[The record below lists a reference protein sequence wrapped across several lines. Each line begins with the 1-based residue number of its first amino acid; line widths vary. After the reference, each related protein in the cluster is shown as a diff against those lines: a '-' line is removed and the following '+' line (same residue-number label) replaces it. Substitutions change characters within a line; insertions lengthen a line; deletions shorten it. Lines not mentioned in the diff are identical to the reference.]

1 MNQPHD
7 PWSNDQSSNNQ
18 SQNNQPEP
26 PNSGKPNPDEL
37 TGMGRNMT
45 IIASVI
51 GLAFATWIFSGVE
64 ERHENPNRSPDSF
77 SANNQIVV
85 KLERNRYGHY
95 VTSGYLNDESV
106 VYMLDTGATV
116 VAIPGSLENRLNLR
130 RGRQIQ
136 TQTANGTGTAYVT
149 EIDYIQI
156 GEIRLNNVR
165 ASILPGMEGEQILL
179 GMDALKQLEFRQ
191 KGRELT
197 LIQER

>member
-1 MNQPHD
+1 MNQPDD
-7 PWSNDQSSNNQ
+7 PWSSNQ
-18 SQNNQPEP
+18 SKNNQPEP
-26 PNSGKPNPDEL
+26 PHSGKQNSDEL

-51 GLAFATWIFSGVE
+51 GLALATWIFSGVE
-64 ERHENPNRSPDSF
+64 ERHENPNRTPDSY
-77 SANNQIVV
+77 SANNQTVV

-95 VTSGYLNDESV
+95 VTSGYLNDKPV

-130 RGRQIQ
+130 RGREYQ
-136 TQTANGTGTAYVT
+136 THTANGTGTAYAT

-156 GEIRLNNVR
+156 GDIRLNNVR

>member
-7 PWSNDQSSNNQ
+7 PWSNNQ

-26 PNSGKPNPDEL
+26 PHSGKPNSDEL

-45 IIASVI
+45 IIASII
-51 GLAFATWIFSGVE
+51 GLALATWIFSGVE
-64 ERHENPNRSPDSF
+64 ERHENPNHSPDSY
-77 SANNQIVV
+77 SANNQTVV
-85 KLERNRYGHY
+85 TLERNRFGHY
-95 VTSGYLNDESV
+95 VTSGYLNDEPV

-130 RGRQIQ
+130 RGRRIQ

-156 GEIRLNNVR
+156 GDIRLNNVR

>member
-1 MNQPHD
+1 MNQPND
-7 PWSNDQSSNNQ
+7 PWSNDQPQNNQ
-18 SQNNQPEP
+18 SSNSPSPQN
-26 PNSGKPNPDEL
+26 DEL
-37 TGMGRNMT
+37 SGIGRNMT
-45 IIASVI
+45 IVASII
-51 GLAFATWIFSGVE
+51 GLALATWIFSGVE
-64 ERHENPNRSPDSF
+64 ERQQNPNYSPDSY

-85 KLERNRYGHY
+85 TLQRNRYGHY
-95 VTSGYLNDESV
+95 VTSGYLNDEPV

-136 TQTANGTGTAYVT
+136 THTANGIGTAYTT

-156 GEIRLNNVR
+156 GDIRLNNVR

-197 LIQER
+197 LIQSR